1 MRITKKRMSN
11 EKSHM
16 RLASGFYLSYFPF
29 LSFSNLSCAQIMSI
43 VLVITMA
50 NTYMYQGSK
59 YLHRRVAYTIIVM
72 YVKGGRTVNVDV
84 FVKVIHPPKV
94 SLVGSQWSQ
103 IAYKSTRCSK

>member
-1 MRITKKRMSN
+1 MSN
-11 EKSHM
+11 E

-29 LSFSNLSCAQIMSI
+29 LSLSNLSCAHIMSI

-84 FVKVIHPPKV
+84 FVKVTHPPKV

-103 IAYKSTRCSK
+103 ITYKSTRCSK